1 MCCVSCN
8 NTILGRGGDYSI
20 TIMCVFQYLSTAN
33 NKYSSKMHGW
43 LYSCLAGVNF
53 VESLIFQRRGES
65 LYHTCSLYDK
75 WYPAMLFLTLVVMA
89 YWGASGWYTQERKH
103 PITTDFTLFSQVRNC
118 SCPRWGNLCKLFL
131 IRGKKIASFGVLGKV
146 NLYCVQECKF

>member
-1 MCCVSCN
+1 
-8 NTILGRGGDYSI
+8 
-20 TIMCVFQYLSTAN
+20 
-33 NKYSSKMHGW
+33 MHGW

-89 YWGASGWYTQERKH
+89 YWGRHQADIRKKENI
-103 PITTDFTLFSQVRNC
+103 PSRLTS
-118 SCPRWGNLCKLFL
+118 LCFRRFVIVAVHAKE
-131 IRGKKIASFGVLGKV
+131 ISVNSF
-146 NLYCVQECKF
+146 